1 MKQKNNL
8 FIGLFSALFM
18 LATPF
23 LVLAC
28 QTSNNVKSEQGTMM
42 SEGGMVGSGSCS
54 CENEDD
60 SSDRQHEACDADKT
74 GKK

>member
-8 FIGLFSALFM
+8 FIGFSALLL
-18 LATPF
+18 LAPLF

-28 QTSNNVKSEQGTMM
+28 QTSNNLMNEQGTMM
-42 SEGGMVGSGSCS
+42 SEGGMVGNARCS
-54 CENEDD
+54 CENEND
-60 SSDRQHEACDADKT
+60 SSDRQHEVCDADKI